1 MLPLIRVG
9 PAGNPVGYRGSTVNV
24 FGKIRAMGL
33 DAYEYQATYGLRLK
47 NENAVRIH
55 ENSVKND
62 VLVSMHGPYYIN
74 LSSAKKETVEKSIE
88 RLFDCVVT
96 GKLMGAYRIV
106 FHPGFYGEQGK
117 AGALDLCRRALGELI
132 ERLHGA
138 GIREF
143 TLAPETTG
151 KRSQVGSLDEI
162 IKLSEEFDEVMPTI
176 DFAHIHARG
185 GGCIRDAR
193 GYMEILDRV
202 ESRLGSHQL
211 HCHFTGIEYTD
222 AGERKHH
229 SLSEG
234 YGPPVEPL
242 IEVLVDGGWE
252 ATIISETPMKDADA
266 MKIKAIINEYL
277 KRE

>member
-1 MLPLIRVG
+1 VVLFLIRVG

-24 FGKIRAMGL
+24 FSRIRAMGL

-47 NENAVRIH
+47 RENAIRIG
-55 ENSVKND
+55 ENSRKND
-62 VLVSMHGPYYIN
+62 ILVSMHGPYYIN

-88 RLFDCVVT
+88 RLFDCAVAAE
-96 GKLMGAYRIV
+96 LMGAYRIV
-106 FHPGFYGEQGK
+106 FHPGFYGDHGK
-117 AGALDLCRRALGELI
+117 AGALELCIKALDELI
-132 ERLHGA
+132 ERLHGT

-143 TLAPETTG
+143 ILAPETTG

-162 IKLSEEFDEVMPTI
+162 IQLSEEFDEVMPTI

-185 GGCIRDAR
+185 GGCIRDASSYR
-193 GYMEILDRV
+193 EILERI
-202 ESRLGSHQL
+202 ESRIGPHHL

-234 YGPPVEPL
+234 YGPPIEPL
-242 IEVLVDGGWE
+242 IEVLVDGGWD
-252 ATIISETPMKDADA
+252 ATIISETPMKDTDA
-266 MKIKAIINEYL
+266 RKIKGIIKEYL
-277 KRE
+277 ER